1 MSTPRRLFI
10 EDYAHARAGRWY
22 NLDHY
27 DDIEALET
35 AIKAANGPEAEE
47 FQICDSEGF
56 PRNTLGTYTGHCE
69 AWAWHEA
76 IESTGDA
83 DAFFAFLQAFG
94 VHYFKDAAQAL
105 EKYEAIGYDVADSEA
120 EFAEQHAIN
129 AGLIPDNLP
138 GDDVR
143 TYIDWQRYWDAKL
156 QFEYNAESYGGTVYF
171 FPSNA

>member
-1 MSTPRRLFI
+1 MSTPRRLYI
-10 EDYAHARAGRWY
+10 EDYARVRAGRWY
-22 NLDHY
+22 TLDCY
-27 DDIEALET
+27 TSLEDL
-35 AIKAANGPEAEE
+35 EAEIKESNHEDSEE
-47 FQICDSEGF
+47 FGICDAEGF
-56 PRNTLGTYTGHCE
+56 PTGLIGTYTGYVE

-94 VHYFKDAAQAL
+94 VHYFDSPEQAL
-105 EKYEAIGYDVADSEA
+105 EKYDAIGYDVADSEA

-143 TYIDWQRYWDAKL
+143 TYIDWQRYWDGKL
-156 QFEYNAESYGGTVYF
+156 QFEYTAQSYGGTLYF